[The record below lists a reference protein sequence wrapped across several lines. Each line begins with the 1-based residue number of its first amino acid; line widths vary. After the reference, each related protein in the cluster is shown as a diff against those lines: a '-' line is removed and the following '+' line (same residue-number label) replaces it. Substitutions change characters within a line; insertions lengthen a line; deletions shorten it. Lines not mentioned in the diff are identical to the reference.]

1 MIMYELP
8 KNKSTIACS
17 ILAYTACS
25 ILAYQVR
32 QCKELS
38 LNPGDGTLQ
47 EEENCTAKMSRI
59 TSAKYL
65 YVVIYISM
73 CVLRGKTGSSFPF
86 KERNLQGELT
96 GLL

>member
-8 KNKSTIACS
+8 QNKSTIACF
-17 ILAYTACS
+17 

-32 QCKELS
+32 RYKDLS
-38 LNPGDGTLQ
+38 LDPGDSILQ
-47 EEENCTAKMSRI
+47 EEENYTAKMSRI

-65 YVVIYISM
+65 YVVIYIST
-73 CVLRGKTGSSFPF
+73 CLLRGETGSSFPF
-86 KERNLQGELT
+86 KERNLHGELT